1 MSSMTWTRLIL
12 SSAML
17 HSISSVTPYYRI
29 IWHCSG
35 DKRVLHKLF
44 MSVIQQ
50 DDVLI
55 KKKAK

>member
-1 MSSMTWTRLIL
+1 MWTHLII
-12 SSAML
+12 SCVML

-35 DKRVLHKLF
+35 DRRVLHKLF